1 MHPLEK
7 ETEKIIRSNKLFL
20 SGETVVVAVSG
31 GPDSMALLHVLSRLA
46 VGLKLRLAAVYV
58 DHGLRPAETIHEA
71 ELVQDQA
78 RLLQISYRVGRV
90 DVHALVRQKKL
101 SEEHGARILRY
112 DFLEK
117 TAKELGAAKIALA
130 HTADDQAEEVLLR
143 LIRGSG
149 RAGLSGMKMI
159 RSNRFVR
166 PFLQISKSRLLQY
179 LADKKIRFLEDS
191 SNLERVYLR
200 NRVRLDLLPQ
210 LEKYNPNI
218 HQTLRQTA
226 RILGDE
232 EDLLAGLADAAWTN
246 VVQSLPDEKTGQPP
260 GLKLDII
267 QFLRQHRGI
276 QRRVVET
283 IFIEMDGVPSFN
295 KIEQVLYLAE
305 FGQGGGMLHFSQGLR
320 VVKKRKELLFSYPQ
334 GRVAKRGNLFEQK

>member
-7 ETEKIIRSNKLFL
+7 ETEKIIRNNKLFL
-20 SGETVVVAVSG
+20 SGKTVVVAVSG

-46 VGLKLRLAAVYV
+46 LGLKLKPAAVYV
-58 DHGLRPAETIHEA
+58 DHGLRPKETIHEA
-71 ELVQDQA
+71 ELVRSQA
-78 RLLQISYRVGRV
+78 QLLQVSCRVGRV

-101 SEEHGARILRY
+101 SAEHAARILRY

-117 TAKELGAAKIALA
+117 IAKELGAAKIVLA

-159 RSNRFVR
+159 RDNRFVR
-166 PFLQISKSRLLQY
+166 PFLGTPKSLLLKY
-179 LADKKIRFLEDS
+179 LTDKKIPFLEDS

-210 LEKYNPNI
+210 LERYNPNI
-218 HQTLRQTA
+218 RQTLRQTA

-232 EDLLAGLADAAWTN
+232 EDLLAGLAEAAWID
-246 VVQSLPDEKTGQPP
+246 VVQSLPEEKTGQPS
-260 GLKLDII
+260 GLRLDINR
-267 QFLRQHRGI
+267 FFNLHRAI

-283 IFIEMDGVPSFN
+283 IFIKMDGLPSFK

-305 FGQGGGMLHFSQGLR
+305 SGQGGGMLHFSRGLR
-320 VVKKRKELLFSYPQ
+320 VVKKRKELIFSYPQ
-334 GRVAKRGNLFEQK
+334 GRVAKRGNLLEQK

>member
-31 GPDSMALLHVLSRLA
+31 GPDSMALLHVLSFLA
-46 VGLKLRLAAVYV
+46 PELELKLAAVYV
-58 DHGLRPAETIHEA
+58 DHGLRPAETIQEA
-71 ELVQDQA
+71 ELVQAQA
-78 RLLQISYRVGRV
+78 QLLQIPWRVGRV
-90 DVHALVRQKKL
+90 NVHALVRQKKL

-112 DFLEK
+112 EFLEK
-117 TAKELGAAKIALA
+117 TAEEQGASKISLA

-166 PFLQISKSRLLQY
+166 PFLGIPKSRLLQY
-179 LADKKIRFLEDS
+179 LADKNIPFLEDS

-200 NRVRLDLLPQ
+200 NRVRLYLLPQ

-218 HQTLRQTA
+218 RQTLRQTA

-232 EDLLAGLADAAWTN
+232 EDLLAGLVQAARTD
-246 VVQSLPDEKTGQPP
+246 VVQSLPEEIGQPS
-260 GLKLDII
+260 GLRLDINL
-267 QFLRQHRGI
+267 FLNLHRAI
-276 QRRVVET
+276 QRRVVEM
-283 IFIEMDGVPSFN
+283 IFIEMDGLPSFK
-295 KIEQVLYLAE
+295 KIEQILYLAE
-305 FGQGGGMLHFSQGLR
+305 SGQGGGMLHFSRGLR
-320 VVKKRKELLFSYPQ
+320 VVKKRKELVFSYPQ

>member
-20 SGETVVVAVSG
+20 SDETIVVAVSG
-31 GPDSMALLHVLSRLA
+31 GPDSIALLHVLSRLSRELA
-46 VGLKLRLAAVYV
+46 LKLVAVYV

-71 ELVQDQA
+71 ELVQAQA
-78 RLLQISYRVGRV
+78 QLLQIPCRVGRV
-90 DVHALVRQKKL
+90 DVHALVRQKNL

-112 DFLEK
+112 DFLEE
-117 TAKELGAAKIALA
+117 TAEEFGAGKIALA

-143 LIRGSG
+143 LIRGTG
-149 RAGLSGMKMI
+149 RTGLAGMKMI
-159 RSNRFVR
+159 RNNKFVR
-166 PFLQISKSRLLQY
+166 PFLGISKSRLLQY
-179 LADKKIRFLEDS
+179 LSDRKIPFLSDS

-218 HQTLRQTA
+218 RQTLRQTA

-232 EDLLAGLADAAWTN
+232 EVLLAGLADAAWTD
-246 VVQSLPDEKTGQPP
+246 VLQGLPGEKAGQPS
-260 GLKLDII
+260 GLRLNIN
-267 QFLRQHRGI
+267 QFLSQHRAI
-276 QRRVVET
+276 QRRVVEM

-295 KIEQVLYLAE
+295 KIDQVLYLAKS
-305 FGQGGGMLHFSQGLR
+305 GQGGGMLHFSRGLR
-320 VVKKRKELLFSYPQ
+320 VVKKRKELIFSYPQ
-334 GRVAKRGNLFEQK
+334 GRVAKR

>member
-7 ETEKIIRSNKLFL
+7 ETEKIIRTNELFL
-20 SGETVVVAVSG
+20 ADETVVVAVSG
-31 GPDSMALLHVLSRLA
+31 GPDSVALLHVLSRLSRELE
-46 VGLKLRLAAVYV
+46 LKLVTVYV
-58 DHGLRPAETIHEA
+58 DHGLRPAETVHEA
-71 ELVQDQA
+71 ELVRSQA
-78 RLLQISYRVGRV
+78 QLLQIPCRVGRV
-90 DVHALVRQKKL
+90 DVHALVRLKKL
-101 SEEHGARILRY
+101 SEEHAARILRY

-117 TAKELGAAKIALA
+117 RAEELDAAKIALA

-149 RAGLSGMKMI
+149 RTGLSGMKMI

-166 PFLQISKSRLLQY
+166 PFLGTPKSRLLKY
-179 LADKKIRFLEDS
+179 LADKKIPFLEDS

-218 HQTLRQTA
+218 CQTLRQTA

-232 EDLLAGLADAAWTN
+232 EDLLAGLAEAAWTD
-246 VVQSLPDEKTGQPP
+246 VVQSLSEEKTGQPS
-260 GLKLDII
+260 GLRLDINR
-267 QFLRQHRGI
+267 FLNLHRAI
-276 QRRVVET
+276 QRRVVEM
-283 IFIEMDGVPSFN
+283 IFIEMGVLTSFK

-305 FGQGGGMLHFSQGLR
+305 SGQGGGMLHFSRGLR
-320 VVKKRKELLFSYPQ
+320 VVKKRKELLFFYPQ

>member
-20 SGETVVVAVSG
+20 SDETVVVAVSG
-31 GPDSMALLHVLSRLA
+31 GPDSVALLHVLCHLA
-46 VGLKLRLAAVYV
+46 PSLKLRLTAVYV

-71 ELVQDQA
+71 ELLQA
-78 RLLQISYRVGRV
+78 QAQLLQIHCRVGRV

-112 DFLEK
+112 EFLEK
-117 TAKELGAAKIALA
+117 IAKELGAAKIALA

-166 PFLQISKSRLLQY
+166 PFLGTPKFRLLKY
-179 LADKKIRFLEDS
+179 LTDKKIPFLEDS

-218 HQTLRQTA
+218 RQTLRQTA

-232 EDLLAGLADAAWTN
+232 EDLLAGLAQAARTD
-246 VVQSLPDEKTGQPP
+246 VVQSLPEEIGQPS
-260 GLKLDII
+260 GLRLDINR
-267 QFLRQHRGI
+267 FLNLHRAI
-276 QRRVVET
+276 QRRVVEM
-283 IFIEMDGVPSFN
+283 IFVEMDGLPSFK
-295 KIEQVLYLAE
+295 KIEQILYLAE
-305 FGQGGGMLHFSQGLR
+305 SGQGGGMLHLSRGLR
-320 VVKKRKELLFSYPQ
+320 VVKKRKELIFSYPQ
-334 GRVAKRGNLFEQK
+334 GRVAKRGNLLAQK

>member
-7 ETEKIIRSNKLFL
+7 ETEKIIRTNKLFL

-31 GPDSMALLHVLSRLA
+31 GPDSMALLHVLSRLSL
-46 VGLKLRLAAVYV
+46 GLKLKLAAVYV

-71 ELVQDQA
+71 EVVRFQA
-78 RLLQISYRVGRV
+78 QLLQIPCRIGRL
-90 DVHALVRQKKL
+90 DVPACVQQKKL

-112 DFLEK
+112 EFLDK
-117 TAKELGAAKIALA
+117 TAVELSAAKIALA

-149 RAGLSGMKMI
+149 RTGLSGMKMI

-166 PFLQISKSRLLQY
+166 PFLRISKSRLLQY
-179 LADKKIRFLEDS
+179 LSDRKIPFLEDS

-218 HQTLRQTA
+218 RQTLRQTA

-232 EDLLAGLADAAWTN
+232 EDLLAGLAKAARTD
-246 VVQSLPDEKTGQPP
+246 VVQSLPAEKTGQPC
-260 GLKLDII
+260 GLWLDINR
-267 QFLRQHRGI
+267 FLNLHRAI

-283 IFIEMDGVPSFN
+283 IFIEMDGLPSFK

-305 FGQGGGMLHFSQGLR
+305 SGQGGGILHFSRGLR
-320 VVKKRKELLFSYPQ
+320 VVKKRKELIFSYPQ